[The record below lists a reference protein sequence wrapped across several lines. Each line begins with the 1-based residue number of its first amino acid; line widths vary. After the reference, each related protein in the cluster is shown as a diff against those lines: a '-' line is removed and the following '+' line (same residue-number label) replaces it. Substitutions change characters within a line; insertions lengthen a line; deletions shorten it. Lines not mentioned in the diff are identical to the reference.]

1 MNCFLK
7 IHEFILI
14 NTQDEIG
21 ILDIQMLSYLY
32 LMTPYY
38 VM

>member
-1 MNCFLK
+1 MNCFLE
-7 IHEFILI
+7 IHEFIL